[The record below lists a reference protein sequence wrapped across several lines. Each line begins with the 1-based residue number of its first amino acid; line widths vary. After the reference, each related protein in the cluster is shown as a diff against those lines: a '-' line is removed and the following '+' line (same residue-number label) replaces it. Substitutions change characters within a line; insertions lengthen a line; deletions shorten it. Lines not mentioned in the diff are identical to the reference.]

1 LCGDEI
7 RRIEPR
13 RRRRMGEIAMI
24 GARLSS
30 GASPLV
36 DSKKAVGATPQIQTV

>member
-1 LCGDEI
+1 LCADEI
-7 RRIEPR
+7 RRIEPRR

-36 DSKKAVGATPQIQTV
+36 E